1 MHYIL
6 SRSIGFLIVP
16 SNTIAS
22 FAGLGLLLLI
32 LRRRCATSVS
42 GLALAVL
49 VTASLSPLGNM
60 LFTPLEQRFPDMAY
74 PEQPVDGIIIL
85 GGSYD
90 TVSHSYESELVLHED
105 TKPVSVVAD
114 LAHRYPDAK
123 IIFSGGSS
131 DTSTP
136 SLSEAAIVKQIFVS
150 WGIPADR
157 ILLEEQ
163 SQTTEENARF
173 TARMLKPAPQSRWL
187 LVTSAYHMPRAM
199 GAFRKA
205 GMNVLA
211 FPAGPRTHGWQDFWW
226 PTDTA
231 TDNLRRVDLA
241 VHEWLGL
248 VAYRLR
254 GFSDEWFPG
263 PRGLPSNH
271 GSPGVA
277 DRTGWPA
284 QWFRLAFGAG
294 CHQTGLA

>member
-1 MHYIL
+1 VHYIL
-6 SRSIGFLIVP
+6 LRSIGFFVVP

-22 FAGLGLLLLI
+22 FAGLGLVMLI
-32 LRRRCATSVS
+32 LRRRCAATVS

-49 VTASLSPLGNM
+49 VTASLSPFGNM

-74 PEQPVDGIIIL
+74 PDQPIDGIIIL

-90 TVSHSYESELVLHED
+90 TVSHSYESEIVLHED

-114 LAHRYPDAK
+114 LAHRYPNAK
-123 IIFSGGSS
+123 IIFSGGTS
-131 DTSTP
+131 DPLTP
-136 SLSEAAIVKQIFVS
+136 GLSEAAIVKQIFIS
-150 WGIPADR
+150 WGIPGDR

-173 TARMLKPAPQSRWL
+173 TARLLKPTPQSRWL

-205 GMNVLA
+205 GLDVLA

-226 PTDTA
+226 PSDTA

-241 VHEWLGL
+241 IHEWLGL

-263 PRGLPSNH
+263 PKGHRTNH
-271 GSPGVA
+271 GSQGVA
-277 DRTGWPA
+277 
-284 QWFRLAFGAG
+284 
-294 CHQTGLA
+294 